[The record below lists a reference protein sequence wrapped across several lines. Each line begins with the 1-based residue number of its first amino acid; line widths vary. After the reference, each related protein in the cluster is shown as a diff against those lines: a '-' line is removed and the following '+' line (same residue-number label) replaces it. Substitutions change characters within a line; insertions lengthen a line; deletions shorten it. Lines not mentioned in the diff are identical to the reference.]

1 MYRRGSLLALTL
13 DPAQL
18 TGRAETHLSTLPS
31 GHRLQGEA
39 ADAFTALREDALA
52 AGFDL
57 AIASSFRS
65 YARQLAIWNGKASGQ
80 RRVHDDAG
88 LEVPMASL
96 CRRDQ
101 LRAILRYSA
110 IPGTSRHHWG
120 TDLDVYD
127 AAAMPAGYQLQLCP
141 QEVAPGGMFDPL
153 HQWLDQRMARG
164 ESHGF
169 YRPYELGQ
177 GWRRAGALAPEL
189 CAPGRRLRAA
199 VDRGDAAVPAGGS
212 VGNRESRCCWLRK
225 SGRNWRRSWLIM
237 CPSHRAGARP
247 RNNSGRAGR
256 KISDYARVASAREP
270 GRAQVLACWC
280 RCP

>member
-1 MYRRGSLLALTL
+1 MALTL

-31 GHRLQGEA
+31 GHQLQAEA
-39 ADAFTALREDALA
+39 ADAFLALREDALA

-88 LEVPMASL
+88 REVPMARL
-96 CRRDQ
+96 CPRDQ

-127 AAAMPAGYQLQLCP
+127 AAALPAGYRLQLSP

-153 HQWLDQRMARG
+153 HQWLDQRMERG

-169 YRPYELGQ
+169 YRPYARDRG
-177 GWRRAGALAPEL
+177 GVAPERWHL
-189 CAPGRRLRAA
+189 SYAPLAAACGQRL
-199 VDRGDAAVPAGGS
+199 
-212 VGNRESRCCWLRK
+212 N
-225 SGRNWRRSWLIM
+225 
-237 CPSHRAGARP
+237 
-247 RNNSGRAGR
+247 
-256 KISDYARVASAREP
+256 VAML
-270 GRAQVLACWC
+270 LACWREEC
-280 RCP
+280 REEEEPLLLADEIRAELAQIMADYVVVPPGWCPAPQ